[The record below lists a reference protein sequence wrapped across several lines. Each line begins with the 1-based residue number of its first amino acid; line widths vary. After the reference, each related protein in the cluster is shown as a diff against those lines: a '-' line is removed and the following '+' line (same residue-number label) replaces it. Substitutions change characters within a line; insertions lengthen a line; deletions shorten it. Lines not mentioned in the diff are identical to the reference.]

1 MKKRFNIIVVATTL
15 FLALFTFRC
24 KKFTQVSPHSQFS
37 PSQVFSD
44 VNNAYTAVIGV
55 YDLLMGDGT
64 YGDIMSQ
71 YFPYDCDEMITTG
84 NIDNGRRGM
93 ARYQLLLSN
102 TVLRSPFVNLYSG
115 VENANLCI
123 EQIPQMDMYKNGT
136 ADQKAQL
143 QRLYG
148 EALTLRAQFFF
159 ELIRNWGDVPAPF
172 VPSYKE
178 KNLFLPRAD
187 RDSTYDHI
195 IADLKTAEDLVPW
208 RTDVVADSRITKGAV
223 KALRARIALFRGGYS
238 LRNDTKTMERRSD
251 YLTYYQ
257 IARDECADLMA
268 RRDEHTLNPVFG
280 DIWHKYLCGFQYDPY
295 GEILFQAGAGGGNN
309 NSDSKMG
316 NYGATVTATNSRYG
330 SGIGGIAVNPQY
342 YYAFDSLDSR
352 RDITC
357 AWYSVNADNTRNFRT
372 LTSMCPAKFGRD
384 FRNPLL
390 PGSVQDV
397 GYNWPL
403 IRFSDV
409 LLMFAEADNEINN
422 GPNAQDIAAFEEVR
436 KRGFKGHEDKIGV
449 TPTDYAGFFN
459 AIVDERFLEF
469 GGEGIR
475 KYDLIRWN
483 LLGTKIQEARDQI
496 QQMSTGA
503 GAYANVP
510 RFIFWKQSG
519 ESILFYG
526 GANGGTVPPL
536 YTPSVTTTPAGYT
549 KAYWRDQLTIS
560 SSHIDGLP
568 LWQAIAEDFVP
579 GKSELFPFDQATM
592 DSYGGKLTQNPNY

>member
-15 FLALFTFRC
+15 FLSLFTFHC

-37 PSQVFSD
+37 LPQVFSD
-44 VNNAYTAVIGV
+44 VNNATTAVIGV

-64 YGDIMSQ
+64 YGDIMSL

-93 ARYQLLLSN
+93 ARFQLLLSN
-102 TVLRSPFVNLYSG
+102 TVLRTPFVNLYSG
-115 VENANLCI
+115 IENANLCI

-148 EALTLRAQFFF
+148 EVLTLRAQFFF

-172 VPSYKE
+172 VPSYRE
-178 KNLFLPRAD
+178 KNLFLPKAD

-208 RTDVVADSRITKGAV
+208 RTDVTRDSRVTKGAV

-238 LRNDTKTMERRSD
+238 LRNDTKTMQRRSD

-257 IARDECADLMA
+257 IARDECADLMT

-295 GEILFQAGAGGGNN
+295 GEILFEVGAGGGNN

-316 NYGATVTATNSRYG
+316 NYGSTVTATNSRYG

-357 AWYSVNADNTRNFRT
+357 AWYSVNADNTRSFRT

-409 LLMFAEADNEINN
+409 LLMFAEADNEINH
-422 GPNAQDIAAFEEVR
+422 GPNAQDISAFEEVR
-436 KRGFKGHEDKIGV
+436 KRGFKGNEGHIGV
-449 TPTDYAGFFN
+449 TPTDYDGFFN

-475 KYDLIRWN
+475 KYDLLRWN

-496 QQMSTGA
+496 QQLSTG
-503 GAYANVP
+503 GGVYANVP

-536 YTPSVTTTPAGYT
+536 YTPSVTSTPSGYT
-549 KAYWRDQLTIS
+549 KAYWRDQLTLTS
-560 SSHIDGLP
+560 SYIDGLP
-568 LWQAIAEDFVP
+568 LWKGIAEDFVP